1 MPTVERIFAD
11 IREELDRAAPAAR
24 ELMIRALV
32 GLLEM
37 LAADND
43 DERWGHA

>member
-1 MPTVERIFAD
+1 MPTLDRIFAD
-11 IREELDRAAPAAR
+11 IREELDRAGPATR
-24 ELMIRALV
+24 ELIIRALI

-43 DERWGHA
+43 EEGWGNV